1 MNRRL
6 IGAVVALAGL
16 LLASAAVGTG
26 PAAAA
31 PRGAAAGFVTR
42 AGATLKLDGKT
53 FRFGGSNNYY
63 LMYKSRAMVDDV
75 LADATAARFTVL
87 RTWAYLDIGN
97 EDGSGSVHGKADGV
111 YFQYWD
117 GTKPAYNDGPDGLQ
131 RLDYVI
137 AKAGQAGVKLVL
149 GLTNNWKD
157 FGGMD
162 QYVRWAGR
170 QYHDD
175 FYTDPVIRG
184 WYADWISHVL
194 NHVNT
199 ITGVAYKD
207 DPTIMTWELGNEPR
221 CKGSG
226 VYPQSPGCTTQTL
239 VTWAD
244 EMTRHI
250 KSIDRH
256 HLVSV
261 GDEGFFC
268 DDPASTDW
276 TVNCGEGVDTV
287 ALAKLPAV
295 DVMSYHLYPNGW
307 GKTAA
312 WGTDWIKRHS
322 AEARKLGKAVMAGE
336 FGYLDKATRNPVYQ
350 AWTDAVISSGGNGFL
365 YWILSGVQDDGSP
378 YPDYDGFTVYCPSP
392 VCLAI
397 TNAADEIA
405 HGYSSRP
412 PVADHDTATT
422 ESGTPVTLTPAANDI
437 AYRTKV
443 KPDTIDLDPSA
454 AGRQEDVT
462 VPGGQFVLSGGAVEF
477 TPAGGFQGRATGHY
491 TIRDLAGRTS
501 NTADLVVT
509 VKPKPGE
516 PAVIASFE
524 TGTEGWAPASWQTNA
539 GTVAQTA
546 DFHTA
551 GSYGLHIDGAEGGWF
566 GVTLAE
572 PLDLSSRS
580 ALKYDLR
587 TGPDAGTSAS
597 IAVQYGD
604 SYTWCQSNFAWV
616 PQNQNTTVVADL
628 LTGMSCDPLA
638 LTQVHVIYI
647 FFGSGPFDID
657 TVRAE

>member
-1 MNRRL
+1 MSRRL
-6 IGAVVALAGL
+6 LAVLAGVL
-16 LLASAAVGTG
+16 LFLTGVPASPAGASAG
-26 PAAAA
+26 
-31 PRGAAAGFVTR
+31 GFVTR
-42 AGATLKLDGKT
+42 QGSTLKLGGKA
-53 FRFGGSNNYY
+53 FRFGGTNNYY

-75 LADATAARFTVL
+75 LDGAAAAGFSVL

-97 EDGSGSVHGKADGV
+97 QDGSNSVSGKADGV

-117 GTKPAYNDGPDGLQ
+117 GTRPAYNDGADGLQ
-131 RLDYVI
+131 RLDYVV

-162 QYVRWAGR
+162 QYVRWAGGR
-170 QYHDD
+170 YHDD
-175 FYTDPVIRG
+175 FYTNPTIRA
-184 WYADWISHVL
+184 WYADWIAHVL

-199 ITGVAYKD
+199 ITGVAYKN

-226 VYPQSPGCTTQTL
+226 VYPQSASCTTTTL
-239 VTWAD
+239 VDWAG
-244 EMTRHI
+244 EMSRHI
-250 KSIDRH
+250 KAIDRH
-256 HLVSV
+256 HLVSA

-287 ALAKLPAV
+287 ALAKLPAI
-295 DVMSYHLYPNGW
+295 DVMSYHLYPDGW

-312 WGTDWIKRHS
+312 WGTEWIRRHS
-322 AEARKLGKAVMAGE
+322 AEARHIGKAVMAGE
-336 FGYLDKATRNPVYQ
+336 FGLLDKATRNPVYQ
-350 AWTDAVISSGGNGFL
+350 QWTDAVISSGGNGFL
-365 YWILSGVQDDGSP
+365 YWILSGRQDDGTP

-397 TNAADEIA
+397 GNAAAEIA
-405 HGYSSRP
+405 HGYRSLP
-412 PVADHDTATT
+412 PVADDDTATT
-422 ESGTPVTLTPAANDI
+422 ESGTAVTLTPAANDI
-437 AYRTKV
+437 AYRTRV
-443 KPDTIDLDPSA
+443 RPDSIDLDPA
-454 AGRQEDVT
+454 TAGRQTTGT
-462 VPGGQFVLSGGAVEF
+462 VPGGVFTVAAGGAVVF

-501 NTADLVVT
+501 NVAGLIVT

-516 PAVIASFE
+516 PVVIASFE
-524 TGTEGWAPASWQTNA
+524 SGTEGWAPASWQTNA
-539 GTVAQTA
+539 GAVAQTA
-546 DFHTA
+546 DFHTL
-551 GSYGLHIDGAEGGWF
+551 GSYGLHVDGADGGWF

-572 PLDLSSRS
+572 PLDLSGRS
-580 ALKYDLR
+580 AIRYDLR

-604 SYTWCQSNFAWV
+604 SYTWCQSNFSWV
-616 PQNQNTTVVADL
+616 PQGQSTTVTADL
-628 LTGMSCDPLA
+628 LTGMSCDPPA

-647 FFGSGPFDID
+647 FFGSGSFDID
-657 TVRAE
+657 NIRAE